1 MLTMGKPIQPKSIR
15 PVGTLNEM
23 FGERIRAN
31 YEQMRG
37 HINPM
42 EILHFLSAA
51 PEVYVAESG
60 MTMLVNQENSAEI
73 QNRELSLINN
83 VLNRILVS
91 GHLAFT
97 YQDRVFVENILKK
110 LGVADVRE
118 WMRQVRMIKEEIR
131 NVREL
136 LSLYESGRDVIR
148 LIGEYRREYLKQEK
162 TGERAEDGQE
172 KTEVPEAADRL
183 AAVVFHRLQTEK
195 IYRETAGHAFMRIG
209 DRTTINRQELSFGE
223 QSIAA
228 AYLTLNDYRSRLFAR
243 REGFVYHRADQYEI
257 WNISRTDETYGQT
270 VNSLLQTALLNA
282 VRQLFHIRF
291 QEFTRHTG
299 RRHMFMDALHVSVRN
314 TCQRLALLP
323 AGPFAAAPDRDAG
336 QQTWQHFEREEIA
349 GLRDLLADRLQT
361 TIRTIH
367 DAGDAQA
374 AAQNRTAVFEPYRQ
388 DENTDVIWQ
397 DHPHPWEQ
405 TLQAAGQLYAQRE
418 KEIIAQLKRID
429 RQNVERMERLAEYAG
444 RIGEPKERRIDRERT
459 KVDAVRVVNGT
470 GQDRT
475 AYREREMLH
484 TAESVRETKELRE
497 ILGEETVRVFE
508 TIRRYQED
516 PRGYPQ
522 GAIPE
527 GQAVNLFLRDI
538 AAAGKAPKAEFE
550 AGTETAVYD
559 GAGYA
564 EQREAARPLSETV
577 VSVWDSERVR
587 KRTGKAA
594 ERDVELFHRQ
604 NARTISEETLRE
616 LMQNRRQDRVVQ
628 NTDVR
633 ETVRTEEQVTGIVQS
648 KVNEM
653 KVRQDEEIARMI
665 GQNVKRQLDTL
676 SEKVYG
682 KLERRMDAERRR
694 RGL

>member
-1 MLTMGKPIQPKSIR
+1 
-15 PVGTLNEM
+15 
-23 FGERIRAN
+23 
-31 YEQMRG
+31 
-37 HINPM
+37 
-42 EILHFLSAA
+42 
-51 PEVYVAESG
+51 
-60 MTMLVNQENSAEI
+60 
-73 QNRELSLINN
+73 
-83 VLNRILVS
+83 
-91 GHLAFT
+91 
-97 YQDRVFVENILKK
+97 
-110 LGVADVRE
+110 
-118 WMRQVRMIKEEIR
+118 
-131 NVREL
+131 
-136 LSLYESGRDVIR
+136 
-148 LIGEYRREYLKQEK
+148 
-162 TGERAEDGQE
+162 
-172 KTEVPEAADRL
+172 
-183 AAVVFHRLQTEK
+183 
-195 IYRETAGHAFMRIG
+195 
-209 DRTTINRQELSFGE
+209 
-223 QSIAA
+223 
-228 AYLTLNDYRSRLFAR
+228 
-243 REGFVYHRADQYEI
+243 
-257 WNISRTDETYGQT
+257 
-270 VNSLLQTALLNA
+270 
-282 VRQLFHIRF
+282 
-291 QEFTRHTG
+291 
-299 RRHMFMDALHVSVRN
+299 
-314 TCQRLALLP
+314 
-323 AGPFAAAPDRDAG
+323 
-336 QQTWQHFEREEIA
+336 
-349 GLRDLLADRLQT
+349 
-361 TIRTIH
+361 
-367 DAGDAQA
+367 
-374 AAQNRTAVFEPYRQ
+374 
-388 DENTDVIWQ
+388 
-397 DHPHPWEQ
+397 
-405 TLQAAGQLYAQRE
+405 
-418 KEIIAQLKRID
+418 
-429 RQNVERMERLAEYAG
+429 
-444 RIGEPKERRIDRERT
+444 
-459 KVDAVRVVNGT
+459 
-470 GQDRT
+470 
-475 AYREREMLH
+475 MLH